1 MDIEINVFIEILE
14 DKKEK
19 EINGFKFWT
28 GKIGDKDVVISKT
41 EVGMVNASI
50 STMIALEKFKSTI
63 IIN

>member
-50 STMIALEKFKSTI
+50 STMIALEKFKPTI